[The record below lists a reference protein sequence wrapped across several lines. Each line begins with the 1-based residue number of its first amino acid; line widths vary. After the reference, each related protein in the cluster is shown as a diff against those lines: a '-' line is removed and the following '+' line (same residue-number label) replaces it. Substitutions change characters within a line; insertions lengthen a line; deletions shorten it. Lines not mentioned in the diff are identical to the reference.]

1 MILRASLSVL
11 FLTSALAAAALELPE
26 GKLHRLSPD
35 VYAYTLAHDV
45 SGEALLNVSGIVVTS
60 EGIVLF
66 DGMPNDESSRKLRQ
80 AAEGLGRGPVR
91 FLVMGSWAPGD
102 RTSGNNVFRDL
113 TLIAHRDAR
122 AKLVEYWAGR
132 KEPAPQ
138 LAHVTFTERVE
149 LHLGGKRLDIIYL
162 GRGHAPGDAVLHLP
176 DEGIVFASELFF
188 NRVFPGLRTGYSQ
201 EWVAAIDRI
210 KALKAP
216 LVIPGHGDVADAD
229 TLRARLD
236 EFRQSLVDVRAEVE
250 KLHKSG
256 RTVDQAVGELQLTR
270 YRDWQLTAL
279 LKERNV
285 RRLYD
290 EFAGQAK

>member
-1 MILRASLSVL
+1 MSLPASLTVL
-11 FLTSALAAAALELPE
+11 LIALASPAAALDLPE
-26 GKLHRLSPD
+26 GKLHRLAPD

-45 SGEALLNVSGIVVTS
+45 SGEALLNVSGIVATS
-60 EGIVLF
+60 EGLVVF
-66 DGMPNDESSRKLRQ
+66 DGMPNEDSSRKLRQ

-91 FLVMGSWAPGD
+91 FLVVGSWAPGD
-102 RTSGNNVFRDL
+102 RTSGNNVFRDV

-122 AKLVEYWAGR
+122 AHLVKYWTER

-138 LAHVTFTERVE
+138 LAHVTYGDRVD
-149 LHLGGKRLDIIYL
+149 LHLGGKRLEIIYL

-188 NRVFPGLRTGYSQ
+188 NRVFPGLRTGFSR
-201 EWVAAIDRI
+201 EWVEAIDRI
-210 KALKAP
+210 KALGAP
-216 LVIPGHGDVADAD
+216 LIIPGHGELADAA

-236 EFRQSLVDVRAEVE
+236 EFRQALIDVRAEVE
-250 KLHKSG
+250 RLYQAG
-256 RTVDQAVGELQLTR
+256 RTVEEAVRELQLIR
-270 YRDWQLTAL
+270 YRDWQLHGL

-290 EFAGQAK
+290 EFAGRVR

>member
-1 MILRASLSVL
+1 MILRALSAVL
-11 FLTSALAAAALELPE
+11 LAAAPLAAAETASE
-26 GKLHRLSPD
+26 GKLHPLAPD

-45 SGEALLNVSGIVVTS
+45 SGESLLNVSGIVVTS
-60 EGIVLF
+60 EGLVLF
-66 DGMPNDESSRKLRQ
+66 DGMPNDESSQKLRR

-91 FLVMGSWAPGD
+91 FLVIGSWAPGD

-122 AKLVEYWAGR
+122 AKLVEFWAEK

-138 LAHVTFTERVE
+138 LAHVTYGDRVE
-149 LHLGGKRLDIIYL
+149 LHLGGKRLDVIYL

-188 NRVFPGLRTGYSQ
+188 NRVFPGLRTGFSR
-201 EWVAAIDRI
+201 EWVEAIDRI
-210 KALKAP
+210 KALNAS
-216 LVIPGHGDVADAD
+216 LIIPGHGDVADAA
-229 TLRARLD
+229 TLRARLE
-236 EFRQSLVDVRAEVE
+236 EFRQALVDVRAEVE
-250 KLHKSG
+250 QLYRAG
-256 RTVDQAVGELQLTR
+256 RTVDEAVQQTQLSR
-270 YRDWQLTAL
+270 YRDWQLHGL

-290 EFAGQAK
+290 EFAGRVK